1 VGNVFSKKKRDHVC
15 AWVKTDMDRWMFMD
29 VYLPRA
35 LIMNG
40 CPLVNVNKKLWNIT
54 MFNGKISYFYGHFQL
69 QTVCLPEG
77 IHPHENGLL
86 GPQF

>member
-1 VGNVFSKKKRDHVC
+1 MCANGSKQIWIDGC
-15 AWVKTDMDRWMFMD
+15 LWMFMANH
-29 VYLPRA
+29 LPRA

-40 CPLVNVNKKLWNIT
+40 YSLVNVNKKLWKIT
-54 MFNGKISYFYGHFQL
+54 MFNGKINYFYGHSQL

-77 IHPHENGLL
+77 IHPYENGLL